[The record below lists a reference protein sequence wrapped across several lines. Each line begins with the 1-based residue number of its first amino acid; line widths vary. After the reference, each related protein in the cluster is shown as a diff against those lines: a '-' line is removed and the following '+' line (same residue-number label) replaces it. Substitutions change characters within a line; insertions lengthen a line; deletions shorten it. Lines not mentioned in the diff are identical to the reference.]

1 MMTRAQIEAFVKGSL
16 GCTCPDEVFDVVD
29 DVSGI
34 EIAPGLSLF
43 HKITVGNRLLIYVYQ
58 ADKAEDLKAH
68 VPILVRHG
76 NDEKSLCGYN
86 RFRLVILCDITA
98 AVRPI
103 ADPLFESV
111 NDQENTHL
119 HVIDRGEFLR

>member
-1 MMTRAQIEAFVKGSL
+1 MMTRAQIKAFVKGPL

-29 DVSGI
+29 DVGGV
-34 EIAPGLSLF
+34 EIAQGLSLF
-43 HKITVGNRLLIYVYQ
+43 HQITIGNRLLVYVYE
-58 ADKAEDLKAH
+58 ADGSKHLKGH

-76 NDEKSLCGYN
+76 NDEKTRRGYN
-86 RFRLVILCDITA
+86 RFRLVLLSGAIG

-103 ADPLFESV
+103 ADPLFESA

-119 HVIDRGEFLR
+119 HVIGRSEFLR